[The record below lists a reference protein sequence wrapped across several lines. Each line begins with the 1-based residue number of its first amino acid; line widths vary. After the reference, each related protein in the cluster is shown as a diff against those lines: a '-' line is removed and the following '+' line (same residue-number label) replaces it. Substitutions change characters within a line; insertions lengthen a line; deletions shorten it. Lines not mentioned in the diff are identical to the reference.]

1 MPQVGYGAPK
11 RGELRLG
18 TLVMESE
25 VRMESQPITRASR
38 WAGRKIHF
46 IGIGGCGMSGLARML
61 LDAGAIVSGSD
72 LKHSPQVAELAQRG
86 ASITHQ
92 QDGALLRPDLDLVVR
107 TAAVHENNTEYQAAC
122 GMGLRQMKYAQLLG
136 EVMSERLGVAVSG
149 THGKTTT
156 TSMISFA
163 LLECGADPS
172 FVIGGTVS
180 QLGGSS
186 RSGQGRGFVVEACE
200 FDRSFHNLWP
210 QVAVITNIDL
220 DHVDCYPGGLAE
232 IIESFRIFAR
242 RVPIDGKI
250 IANGQDES
258 SRHALAGSSAPIEW
272 VGFDDIAS
280 LDWAV
285 SHIGMRDGCHRGEV
299 YRHGRAVAKLTLGI
313 PGRHNLFNATAALAA
328 CEACGLDLEQAAQA
342 IGRFKGAD
350 RRMTEMGRSNGA
362 LIVDDYG
369 HHPTEIRTTLR
380 ALREKYHP
388 RRLIC
393 VFQPH
398 QYSRTRFLLDDF
410 AASFCDADL
419 TMVPEI
425 YAVRDSEADRLSL
438 STRDLV
444 ERIERHGQRA
454 LFVPQL
460 SQIVEDLRR
469 EVGSGDLVVT
479 MGAGN
484 VCDVGRELVGR

>member
-1 MPQVGYGAPK
+1 MDV
-11 RGELRLG
+11 
-18 TLVMESE
+18 E
-25 VRMESQPITRASR
+25 VRMDSQLSSKNNPKIVSR
-38 WAGRKIHF
+38 FSNRRVHF

-72 LKHSPQVAELAQRG
+72 IKLNAQMNELGVRG
-86 ASITHQ
+86 AAISIEQ
-92 QDGALLRPDLDLVVR
+92 NGKLLRPDIDLVVR
-107 TAAVHENNTEYQAAC
+107 TAAVHESNVEYQAAC

-136 EVMSERLGVAVSG
+136 EVMAERLGVAVSG

-156 TSMISFA
+156 TSMISWA
-163 LLECGADPS
+163 LLACGADPS

-186 RSGQGRGFVVEACE
+186 RSGMGEAFVVEACE
-200 FDRSFHNLWP
+200 FDRSFHSLWP
-210 QVAVITNIDL
+210 QIAVITNIEE
-220 DHVDCYPGGLAE
+220 DHLDCYRGGLAE
-232 IIESFRIFAR
+232 IEQSFHIFAQ

-250 IANGQDES
+250 IANGQDDS
-258 SRHALAGSSAPIEW
+258 TKRALEGLNVPIES
-272 VGFDDIAS
+272 VGFDDFAS

-285 SHIGMRDGCHRGEV
+285 SSIGMKNGCYRGEV
-299 YRHGRAVAKLTLGI
+299 YHHGKAVARLNLAV

-328 CEACGLDLEQAAQA
+328 CEACGVDIERAAEA
-342 IGRFKGAD
+342 IGQFLGAD
-350 RRMTEMGRSNGA
+350 RRMTELGHTNGA
-362 LIVDDYG
+362 LVVDDYG

-398 QYSRTRFLLDDF
+398 QHSRTRFLLDDF

-419 TMVPEI
+419 TVVPEI
-425 YAVRDSEADRLSL
+425 YSVRDSEADRMSV

-454 LFVPQL
+454 LFVPLL
-460 SQIVEDLRR
+460 SQIVADLKR

-484 VCDVGRELVGR
+484 VCEVGRELVGG